1 MRKPKSKSSK
11 RVTRAKSS
19 TRSKSK
25 GQRAKT
31 AASTRKAAHT
41 KRRAKKPARPNTA
54 PGARAWKTTRFTI
67 SHHRD
72 EDFKVD
78 GLRPYAA
85 YRDLGV
91 AAATNGMV
99 QAHIIRNVK
108 SFNAEDV
115 SKRHYHDVDFQLIYC
130 IKGWARSEMN
140 GQLLEIKA
148 GTCWIQPPGI
158 KHTVLDYSDDLEM
171 LEIIMPAEFAT
182 VEVPNL

>member
-11 RVTRAKSS
+11 RSLRKKSTKAAASPRRSAARKNRAA
-19 TRSKSK
+19 SKS
-25 GQRAKT
+25 
-31 AASTRKAAHT
+31 
-41 KRRAKKPARPNTA
+41 ARPKIA
-54 PGARAWKTTRFTI
+54 PGAKGWKNSRFTI
-67 SHHRD
+67 SHLRD
-72 EDFKVD
+72 EDFKID

-108 SFNAEDV
+108 SFNAKDV

-130 IKGWARSEMN
+130 IKGWARSEMD

-171 LEIIMPAEFAT
+171 LEIIMPAEFDT
-182 VEVPNL
+182 VEVPDL